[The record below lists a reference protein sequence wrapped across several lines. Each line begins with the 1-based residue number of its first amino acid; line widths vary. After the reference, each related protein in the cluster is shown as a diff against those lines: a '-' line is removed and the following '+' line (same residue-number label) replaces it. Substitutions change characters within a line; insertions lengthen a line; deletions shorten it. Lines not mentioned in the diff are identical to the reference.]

1 MLSNTPPS
9 TAQSCPVTWLAASL
23 SRNAATSA
31 SSIGVPMRRIGTPME
46 LAEVAAFLLSDA
58 ASHVTG
64 QDWAVD
70 GGVLESIEV

>member
-1 MLSNTPPS
+1 MSHMGD
-9 TAQSCPVTWLAASL
+9 CD
-23 SRNAATSA
+23 
-31 SSIGVPMRRIGTPME
+31 E

-70 GGVLESIEV
+70 GGVLESLEV

>member
-1 MLSNTPPS
+1 MDRIPDHQKGLIE
-9 TAQSCPVTWLAASL
+9 Q
-23 SRNAATSA
+23 R
-31 SSIGVPMRRIGTPME
+31 VPMNRMGTPRE

-70 GGVLESIEV
+70 GGVLESLEV

>member
-1 MLSNTPPS
+1 
-9 TAQSCPVTWLAASL
+9 
-23 SRNAATSA
+23 
-31 SSIGVPMRRIGTPME
+31 MRHMGTVEE

-70 GGVLESIEV
+70 GGILESIEV